1 MPRIR
6 GRVRRTPGKVFW
18 RTLKSLACETKETK
32 MRGTL
37 ALTVLL
43 GAATLGI
50 DAAAAD
56 LGGVLDRVR
65 HKADEAAAE
74 TRELRRDV
82 ETAADIEGQTQA
94 EVNQA
99 QREAEQAVPTEQG
112 IEGRARG
119 EIESTEGANAVRGVE
134 RDVDRAVT
142 ADERTEAAARSEV
155 GRVEREVERQ
165 TDVEGRARAEVASSD
180 PAVAAREAERE
191 TDAITS
197 ADERA
202 EAEIERDLDSVER
215 AIEDLKDPL

>member
-1 MPRIR
+1 
-6 GRVRRTPGKVFW
+6 
-18 RTLKSLACETKETK
+18 
-32 MRGTL
+32 MRGAS

-56 LGGVLDRVR
+56 LGGLLDRVR
-65 HKADEAAAE
+65 RKADEAAAE

-82 ETAADIEGQTQA
+82 ETATDIEGQAQA

-119 EIESTEGANAVRGVE
+119 EIESTEAANAVRRVE

-142 ADERTEAAARSEV
+142 ADERA
-155 GRVEREVERQ
+155 VEDFR
-165 TDVEGRARAEVASSD
+165 
-180 PAVAAREAERE
+180 
-191 TDAITS
+191 
-197 ADERA
+197 
-202 EAEIERDLDSVER
+202 
-215 AIEDLKDPL
+215 DPL